1 MEKSQ
6 INLNHFEFK
15 VTKCKYSSFTK
26 TIYVKSK
33 PEYLSLYNDIN
44 LDYSFLSASGI
55 HELDANQCAIIEKL
69 NQVQRRGLI
78 TTIYKRLT
86 RAIRQ
91 KYEQDK
97 RLGVKRDFITLSNGR
112 KIEVDWS
119 VLDDLILQ
127 DLKRDDVKQKQA
139 SANTVEK
146 DNLDELF
153 SDDFDF
159 SELELTEDKVDI
171 PILNDS
177 VSEADEFDFSELDE
191 PEPTI
196 DFTYSCPKCKSGI
209 LRVKTI
215 SGDKYH
221 WTCVNTTNCNS
232 VFADFRGRPIGE
244 DLNYIAEIAVDE
256 NTSVPNDDFDFDDDV
271 LSKDF
276 NSEETLIDPK
286 HLNDDFN
293 FDEFDD
299 TEPTP
304 NIVGNESPAIQV
316 FPKGFDFDKHTDS
329 LISEMLQYDKEIYEV
344 FKESQRVLEQKNKLQ
359 LQYDNLVK
367 KGDWLYDNI
376 NKLQDD
382 YEHAIKSQFNTK

>member
-1 MEKSQ
+1 MEKSR

-15 VTKCKYSSFTK
+15 IIKNKIGDRLQTIAVTSKSLYEKLYSDVSLDYVFQSESKFTNIDSK
-26 TIYVKSK
+26 NNIIINEINTTQERSLIATIY
-33 PEYLSLYNDIN
+33 
-44 LDYSFLSASGI
+44 A
-55 HELDANQCAIIEKL
+55 
-69 NQVQRRGLI
+69 
-78 TTIYKRLT
+78 RLK
-86 RAIRQ
+86 RAI
-91 KYEQDK
+91 KDK
-97 RLGVKRDFITLSNGR
+97 KESET
-112 KIEVDWS
+112 KP
-119 VLDDLILQ
+119 
-127 DLKRDDVKQKQA
+127 
-139 SANTVEK
+139 
-146 DNLDELF
+146 DNL
-153 SDDFDF
+153 S
-159 SELELTEDKVDI
+159 S
-171 PILNDS
+171 
-177 VSEADEFDFSELDE
+177 DEFDFSEFDE
-191 PEPTI
+191 PEPSI

-256 NTSVPNDDFDFDDDV
+256 NTSVSNDDFDFDDDV

-276 NSEETLIDPK
+276 NNEEDTVDAK

-304 NIVGNESPAIQV
+304 SIVGNEKRSEAV
-316 FPKGFDFDKHTDS
+316 FPKNFDFDKHTDS
-329 LISEMLQYDKEIYEV
+329 LISEMLQCDKEIYEV

-367 KGDWLYDNI
+367 KGDWLYDKI

-382 YEHAIKSQFNTK
+382 IEHTIKVQFNTK

>member
-1 MEKSQ
+1 MEKSR

-15 VTKCKYSSFTK
+15 IIKNKSGDRLQTIAVTSKSLYEKLYSDVSLDYVFQSESKFTNIDSK
-26 TIYVKSK
+26 NNIIINEINTTQERSLIATIY
-33 PEYLSLYNDIN
+33 
-44 LDYSFLSASGI
+44 A
-55 HELDANQCAIIEKL
+55 
-69 NQVQRRGLI
+69 
-78 TTIYKRLT
+78 RLK
-86 RAIRQ
+86 RAI
-91 KYEQDK
+91 KDK
-97 RLGVKRDFITLSNGR
+97 KESET
-112 KIEVDWS
+112 KP
-119 VLDDLILQ
+119 
-127 DLKRDDVKQKQA
+127 
-139 SANTVEK
+139 
-146 DNLDELF
+146 DNL
-153 SDDFDF
+153 S
-159 SELELTEDKVDI
+159 S
-171 PILNDS
+171 
-177 VSEADEFDFSELDE
+177 DEFDFSEFDE
-191 PEPTI
+191 PEPSI

-221 WTCVNTTNCNS
+221 WTCVNKTNCNS

-256 NTSVPNDDFDFDDDV
+256 NTSVSNDDFDFDDDV

-276 NSEETLIDPK
+276 NNEEDTVDAK

-304 NIVGNESPAIQV
+304 SIVGNEKPSEAV
-316 FPKGFDFDKHTDS
+316 FPKNFDFDKHTDS
-329 LISEMLQYDKEIYEV
+329 LISEMLQCDKEIFEV

>member
-1 MEKSQ
+1 MEKSR

-15 VTKCKYSSFTK
+15 IIKNKIGDRLQTIAVTSKSLYEKLYSDVSLDYVFQSESKFTNIDSK
-26 TIYVKSK
+26 NNIIINEINTTQERSLIATIY
-33 PEYLSLYNDIN
+33 
-44 LDYSFLSASGI
+44 A
-55 HELDANQCAIIEKL
+55 
-69 NQVQRRGLI
+69 
-78 TTIYKRLT
+78 RLK
-86 RAIRQ
+86 RAI
-91 KYEQDK
+91 KDK
-97 RLGVKRDFITLSNGR
+97 KESET
-112 KIEVDWS
+112 KP
-119 VLDDLILQ
+119 
-127 DLKRDDVKQKQA
+127 
-139 SANTVEK
+139 
-146 DNLDELF
+146 DNL
-153 SDDFDF
+153 S
-159 SELELTEDKVDI
+159 S
-171 PILNDS
+171 
-177 VSEADEFDFSELDE
+177 DEFDFSEFDE
-191 PEPTI
+191 PEPSI

-256 NTSVPNDDFDFDDDV
+256 NTSVSNDDFDFDDDV

-276 NSEETLIDPK
+276 NNEEDTVDAK
-286 HLNDDFN
+286 HLNYDFN

-304 NIVGNESPAIQV
+304 SIVGNEKPSEAV
-316 FPKGFDFDKHTDS
+316 FPKNFDFDKHTDS
-329 LISEMLQYDKEIYEV
+329 LISEMLQCDKEIFEV